1 MKKLKN
7 TKETSE
13 TKHSCEFCN
22 RSFIRE
28 STLMKHLCEYKHRW
42 LNKDEHGNRIG
53 FQTWLQFYTKNSA
66 STTKNRTY
74 LEFIKS
80 SYYAA
85 FTKFGHY
92 CVNSNVINVA
102 RYVDWLLKNQIGIDS
117 WNTDTQYTK
126 FLISHLKDED
136 PLDAIARSIETTIV
150 LAESDKIQT
159 KDCLRYGNKNR
170 VCYAITTGKISPWML
185 YHSESG
191 KEFLSKLDETQVK
204 MILDYIQP
212 EQWAIKFKRNTNIV
226 PQVQEL
232 LAAGGY

>member
-1 MKKLKN
+1 MKKSKN

-13 TKHSCEFCN
+13 TNHSCEFCN
-22 RSFIRE
+22 RSFVRE

-53 FQTWLQFYTKNSA
+53 FQTWLQFYKKNSA
-66 STTKNRTY
+66 STKNRTY

-85 FTKFGHY
+85 FTKFGNY
-92 CVNSNVINVA
+92 CVNSGVINVN
-102 RYVDWLLKNQIGIDS
+102 RYVDWLLKNQVSIDI
-117 WNTDTQYTK
+117 WNTDIQYTK
-126 FLISHLKDED
+126 FLVSYLKDED
-136 PLDAIARSIETTIV
+136 PLDAIARSIETTIS
-150 LAESDKIQT
+150 LAEIEKIQT

-204 MILDYIQP
+204 MILEYIQP
-212 EQWAIKFKRNTNIV
+212 EQWAIKFRRNQNIV
-226 PQVQEL
+226 PEVQKL